1 MEKNETDGSAIEWFE
16 LVSVLPPPPPP
27 SPELIF
33 LLDAFNPRGV

>member
-16 LVSVLPPPPPP
+16 LVSIFP
-27 SPELIF
+27 PELIF